1 MVNLA
6 VESTK
11 MNHYTKPN
19 SNFRR
24 LLALVILISV
34 LAMAFP
40 ITPAKAQTPTL
51 PEYVVVSGDTLY
63 GIAERFKTTIEAI
76 QEVNN
81 MIGSTGLQ
89 PGDHLKIPGL
99 EGLSG
104 IMVSDFVPLGA
115 SLTVLARRGQSTVQG
130 LIKLNKITSPSE
142 LFVGREITV
151 TQNPET
157 QKVSSIAPLLPRE
170 SMLEAAL
177 LNQSNYY
184 RLARINTLASPNL
197 ALPMDTYYAPSETQT
212 ANSLAIPGLEEIS
225 LGNMPFM
232 QGQTYT
238 IRVKTSQ
245 PLVVSSEL
253 RELKPG
259 FYPLGENEQIAY
271 GGINALAEPGIY
283 PLTME
288 FTTESDL
295 TYRIIQYVFVN
306 DGNYAV
312 DSNITVDPKTLEE
325 EANAEEDKVFNVI
338 VSQATPVQQWTGLWQ
353 SPTEEPICVTDKF
366 GNRRTYNN
374 DKTKLYYH
382 TGLDLGYCMGINVF
396 APAGGTV
403 VAVKPDQVI
412 RGNAIVIDHGMG
424 IFTTYMHLAKILVS
438 EGEVVVPGQKIG
450 EIGNTG
456 RSAGPHLHF
465 QVDANGVHVNP
476 ETWLLKVFP

>member
-6 VESTK
+6 VESTE
-11 MNHYTKPN
+11 MNHYTKPIFN
-19 SNFRR
+19 LNTLFT
-24 LLALVILISV
+24 LAISIAI
-34 LAMAFP
+34 LAMLLP
-40 ITPAKAQTPTL
+40 IKPVQAQTPTL
-51 PEYVVVSGDTLY
+51 PEYMVVSGDTLY
-63 GIAERFKTTIEAI
+63 GIADRFKTTVEAI

-81 MIGSTGLQ
+81 MDGNTGLQ
-89 PGDHLKIPGL
+89 PGDLLKIPGL

-104 IMVSDFVPLGA
+104 ILVADFVPLGA
-115 SLTVLARRGQSTVQG
+115 SLTVLARRGQSTVAG

-142 LFVGREITV
+142 LFVGREITI
-151 TQNPET
+151 TQNPQT
-157 QKVSSIAPLLPRE
+157 QTVASIAPLLPGE
-170 SMLEAAL
+170 SMLEAAVQ
-177 LNQSNYY
+177 NQSSYY

-197 ALPMDTYYAPSETQT
+197 ALPMDTYYAPSATQST
-212 ANSLAIPGLEEIS
+212 NSLAIPGLEEIS

-245 PLVVSSEL
+245 PLKVSSEL
-253 RELKPG
+253 RDLKPG

-288 FTTESDL
+288 FTTASDL
-295 TYRIIQYVFVN
+295 TYRIIQYVFVKE
-306 DGNYAV
+306 GNYAM
-312 DSNITVDPKTLEE
+312 DSNITVDPATLEE
-325 EANAEEDKVFNVI
+325 EANADEDKIFNEI
-338 VSQATPVQQWTGLWQ
+338 ISNPSPVQQWSGIWF
-353 SPTEEPICVTDKF
+353 SPTAEPICITDKF

-382 TGLDLGYCMGINVF
+382 TGLDLGYCMGIDVF
-396 APAGGTV
+396 APAAGTV

-424 IFTTYMHLAKILVS
+424 IFTTYMHLAKILVT
-438 EGEVVVPGQKIG
+438 EGETVGPLQKIG

-476 ETWLLKVFP
+476 ETWLLRVFP

>member
-1 MVNLA
+1 
-6 VESTK
+6 

-19 SNFRR
+19 YNFRR
-24 LLALVILISV
+24 LQALVIIISV
-34 LAMAFP
+34 LAMVLP
-40 ITPAKAQTPTL
+40 LTPAKAQTTTL

-63 GIAERFKTTIEAI
+63 GIADRFKTTIEAI
-76 QEVNN
+76 QEVNS
-81 MIGSTGLQ
+81 MDGDTSLQ
-89 PGDHLKIPGL
+89 PGDRLKIPGL

-115 SLTVLARRGQSTVQG
+115 SLTVLARRGQSTVEG

-157 QKVSSIAPLLPRE
+157 QKVSSIAPLLPGE
-170 SMLEAAL
+170 SMLEAAV

-197 ALPMDTYYAPSETQT
+197 ALPMDTYYAPSATQT
-212 ANSLAIPGLEEIS
+212 TNSLAIPGLEEIS

-245 PLVVSSEL
+245 PLKITSEL
-253 RELKPG
+253 RDLRPG
-259 FYPLGENEQIAY
+259 FYTLGENEQIAY

-288 FTTESDL
+288 FTTDSNL
-295 TYRIIQYVFVN
+295 TYRIIQYVFVK
-306 DGNYAV
+306 DGNYAT

-325 EANAEEDKVFNVI
+325 EANTDEDKVFSDI
-338 VSQATPVQQWTGLWQ
+338 ISKPTAVQQWSGLWR
-353 SPTEEPICVTDKF
+353 SPTNEPVCVTDKF

-374 DKTKLYYH
+374 DKTKLYFH
-382 TGLDLGYCMGINVF
+382 TGLDLGYCMGIDVY
-396 APAGGTV
+396 APAKGTV

-438 EGEVVVPGQKIG
+438 EGELVEPGQKIG

-476 ETWLLKVFP
+476 ETWLLKKFP

>member
-1 MVNLA
+1 MHN
-6 VESTK
+6 
-11 MNHYTKPN
+11 YTKPHFN
-19 SNFRR
+19 IRR
-24 LLALVILISV
+24 LLALTILMTV
-34 LAMAFP
+34 FVMAL
-40 ITPAKAQTPTL
+40 PAIAARAQTPTL
-51 PEYVVVSGDTLY
+51 PEYIVVSGDTLY
-63 GIAERFKTTIEAI
+63 GIADRFKTTVEEI
-76 QEVNN
+76 QAVNN
-81 MIGSTGLQ
+81 MDGDTSLQ

-115 SLTVLARRGQSTVQG
+115 SLTVLARRGQSTVEG
-130 LIKLNKITSPSE
+130 LIKLNKLTSPSE
-142 LFVGREITV
+142 LFVGREITI

-157 QKVSSIAPLLPRE
+157 QTVASIPPLLPGE
-170 SMLEAAL
+170 SMLEAAVQ
-177 LNQSNYY
+177 NQTNYY
-184 RLARINTLASPNL
+184 RLARINTLATPNL
-197 ALPMDTYYAPSETQT
+197 ALPMDTYYAPSATQT
-212 ANSLAIPGLEEIS
+212 TNSLAIPGLEEIS

-245 PLVVSSEL
+245 PLKVSSEL
-253 RELKPG
+253 RNLKPG
-259 FYPLGENEQIAY
+259 FYPLSENEQVAY

-288 FTTESDL
+288 FTTASDL

-312 DSNITVDPKTLEE
+312 DTNINVDPKTLEE
-325 EANAEEDKVFNVI
+325 EANVDEDKVFNDLVTNP
-338 VSQATPVQQWTGLWQ
+338 TPTQQWSGLWL
-353 SPTEEPICVTDKF
+353 SPTNEPVCVTDKF

-374 DKTKLYYH
+374 DDSKLYYH
-382 TGLDLGYCMGINVF
+382 TGLDLGYCMGIDVY
-396 APAGGTV
+396 APAAGTV
-403 VAVKPDQVI
+403 VAVKPEQVI

-438 EGEVVVPGQKIG
+438 EGEAVVPGQKIG

>member
-1 MVNLA
+1 
-6 VESTK
+6 
-11 MNHYTKPN
+11 MNHYTKAN
-19 SNFRR
+19 FNFRR
-24 LLALVILISV
+24 LLALTILIT
-34 LAMAFP
+34 LCAMVFLT
-40 ITPAKAQTPTL
+40 IPARAQTPTF

-63 GIAERFKTTIEAI
+63 GIADRFKTTIEAI

-81 MIGSTGLQ
+81 MNGSAGLQ
-89 PGDHLKIPGL
+89 PGDRLKIPGL

-115 SLTVLARRGQSTVQG
+115 SLTVLARRGQSTVEG

-142 LFVGREITV
+142 LFVGREITI

-157 QKVSSIAPLLPRE
+157 QMVASIPPLLPGE
-170 SMLEAAL
+170 SMLEAAI

-197 ALPMDTYYAPSETQT
+197 ALPMDTYYAPSATQT
-212 ANSLAIPGLEEIS
+212 TNSLAIPGLEEIS

-238 IRVKTSQ
+238 IQIKTNQ
-245 PLVVSSEL
+245 PLKVSSEL
-253 RELKPG
+253 RNVKPG
-259 FYPLGENEQIAY
+259 FYPRGENEQIAY

-288 FTTESDL
+288 FTTASDL
-295 TYRIIQYVFVN
+295 TYRIIQYVFVK

-312 DSNITVDPKTLEE
+312 DKNINVDPKTLEE
-325 EANAEEDKVFNVI
+325 EANTDEDKVFNDI
-338 VSQATPVQQWTGLWQ
+338 VADPTPAQQWSGLWL
-353 SPTEEPICVTDKF
+353 SPTNEPVCVTDKF

-374 DKTKLYYH
+374 DDSKLYYH
-382 TGLDLGYCMGINVF
+382 TGLDLGYCMGIDVF
-396 APAGGTV
+396 APAAGTV
-403 VAVKPDQVI
+403 VAVKPEQVI

-424 IFTTYMHLAKILVS
+424 IFTTYMHLAKIVVT
-438 EGEVVVPGQKIG
+438 EGEVVAPGQKIG

>member
-1 MVNLA
+1 
-6 VESTK
+6 

-19 SNFRR
+19 YNFRR
-24 LLALVILISV
+24 LQTLLIIISV
-34 LAMAFP
+34 LAMVLP
-40 ITPAKAQTPTL
+40 LTPAKAQTPTL

-63 GIAERFKTTIEAI
+63 GIADRFKTTIEAI
-76 QEVNN
+76 QEVNS
-81 MIGSTGLQ
+81 MDGDTSLQ

-115 SLTVLARRGQSTVQG
+115 SLTVLARRGQSTVEG

-157 QKVSSIAPLLPRE
+157 QKVSSIAPLLPGE
-170 SMLEAAL
+170 SMLEAAV

-197 ALPMDTYYAPSETQT
+197 ALPMDTYYAPSATQT
-212 ANSLAIPGLEEIS
+212 TNSLAIPGLEEIS

-245 PLVVSSEL
+245 PLKITSEL
-253 RELKPG
+253 RDLRPG
-259 FYPLGENEQIAY
+259 FYTLGENEQIAY

-288 FTTESDL
+288 FTTESNL
-295 TYRIIQYVFVN
+295 TYRIIQYVFVK
-306 DGNYAV
+306 DGNYAT

-325 EANAEEDKVFNVI
+325 EANTDEDKVFSDI
-338 VSQATPVQQWTGLWQ
+338 ITKPTAVQQWNGLWR
-353 SPTEEPICVTDKF
+353 SPTNEPVCVTDKF

-374 DKTKLYYH
+374 DKTKLYFH
-382 TGLDLGYCMGINVF
+382 TGLDLGYCMGIDVY
-396 APAGGTV
+396 APAKGTV

-438 EGEVVVPGQKIG
+438 EGELVEPGQM
-450 EIGNTG
+450 
-456 RSAGPHLHF
+456 P
-465 QVDANGVHVNP
+465 
-476 ETWLLKVFP
+476 WLNLEFTR

>member
-1 MVNLA
+1 
-6 VESTK
+6 

-19 SNFRR
+19 FNFRR
-24 LLALVILISV
+24 LFALAILIAV
-34 LAMAFP
+34 FAMSFP
-40 ITPAKAQTPTL
+40 ATAVKAQSFTL

-63 GIAERFKTTIEAI
+63 GIAGRFKTTVEAI

-81 MIGSTGLQ
+81 MDGNTSLQ
-89 PGDHLKIPGL
+89 PGDRLKIPGL

-115 SLTVLARRGQSTVQG
+115 SLTVLARRGQSTVAG

-142 LFVGREITV
+142 LFVGREITI
-151 TQNPET
+151 TKNPET
-157 QKVSSIAPLLPRE
+157 QTVSSIPPLLPGE
-170 SMLEAAL
+170 SMLEAAIQ
-177 LNQSNYY
+177 NQSNYY
-184 RLARINTLASPNL
+184 RLARINALASPNL
-197 ALPMDTYYAPSETQT
+197 ALPMDTYYAPSATQT
-212 ANSLAIPGLEEIS
+212 TNSLAIPGLEEIS

-238 IRVKTSQ
+238 IQVKTSQ
-245 PLVVSSEL
+245 PLKVSSEL
-253 RELKPG
+253 RNVKPG
-259 FYPLGENEQIAY
+259 FYALGENEQIAY

-288 FTTESDL
+288 FTTESNL
-295 TYRIIQYVFVN
+295 TYRIIQYVFVK
-306 DGNYAV
+306 DGNYAT
-312 DSNITVDPKTLEE
+312 DNNITVDPKTLEE
-325 EANAEEDKVFNVI
+325 EANSDEDKVFNDI
-338 VSQATPVQQWTGLWQ
+338 ITQPTPVQQWSGLWL
-353 SPTEEPICVTDKF
+353 SPTKEPVCVTDKF

-374 DKTKLYYH
+374 DTTKLYFH
-382 TGLDLGYCMGINVF
+382 TGLDLGYCMGIDVL
-396 APAGGTV
+396 APAKGTV

-438 EGEVVVPGQKIG
+438 EGDVVAPGQKIG

>member
-1 MVNLA
+1 
-6 VESTK
+6 

-19 SNFRR
+19 YNFRR
-24 LLALVILISV
+24 LQTLLIIISV
-34 LAMAFP
+34 LAMVLP
-40 ITPAKAQTPTL
+40 LTPAKAQTPTL

-63 GIAERFKTTIEAI
+63 GIADRFKTTIEAI
-76 QEVNN
+76 QEVNS
-81 MIGSTGLQ
+81 MDGDTSLQ
-89 PGDHLKIPGL
+89 PGDRLKIPGL

-115 SLTVLARRGQSTVQG
+115 SLTVLARRGQSTVEG

-157 QKVSSIAPLLPRE
+157 QKVSSIAPLLPGE
-170 SMLEAAL
+170 SMLEAAV

-197 ALPMDTYYAPSETQT
+197 ALPMDTYYAPSATQT
-212 ANSLAIPGLEEIS
+212 TNSLAIPGLEEIS

-245 PLVVSSEL
+245 PLKITSEL
-253 RELKPG
+253 RDLRPG
-259 FYPLGENEQIAY
+259 FYTLGENEQIAY

-288 FTTESDL
+288 FTTDSNL
-295 TYRIIQYVFVN
+295 TYRIIQYVFVK
-306 DGNYAV
+306 DGNYAT

-325 EANAEEDKVFNVI
+325 EANTDEDKVFSDI
-338 VSQATPVQQWTGLWQ
+338 ISKPTAVQQWSGLWR
-353 SPTEEPICVTDKF
+353 SPTNEPVCVTDKF

-374 DKTKLYYH
+374 DKTKLYFH
-382 TGLDLGYCMGINVF
+382 TGLDLGYCMGIDVY
-396 APAGGTV
+396 APAKGTV

-438 EGEVVVPGQKIG
+438 EGELVEPGQKIG